1 MPDGIVDAND
11 VVQLVGHRGQDMGLS
26 VTEGNTVIFD
36 SYTPKEEVHRRDIAN
51 NNVSKLNQM
60 QNRFATEFCIGIRAI
75 SVTAVL
81 SADTVEAYRVI
92 DKKTGQVLG
101 ASDKRPK
108 YMR

>member
-11 VVQLVGHRGQDMGLS
+11 VVQLVGHRSLDMGLS

-36 SYTPKEEVHRRDIAN
+36 SFTPKEEVHRRDIAS
-51 NNVSKLNQM
+51 NNVSKLNHM
-60 QNRFATEFCIGIRAI
+60 QKRFATEFCVGVRAT
-75 SVTAVL
+75 SVTAML

-92 DKKTGQVLG
+92 DKKTGQVL
-101 ASDKRPK
+101 AAADKRPK